1 MKTLPYFIASA
12 ASAAI
17 QCLYQAVVMVIS
29 AVALRSLLENA
40 DLMGEEYLPAI
51 VGGSVSLSCVGIVG
65 GIIVHI
71 GSGLLYAFLHRRE
84 GSLSTQDGAIGGAAS
99 AGTAAWIAGLFSVMT
114 SIIFSS
120 VIMRGTGAPGDI
132 NGLPFMAIN
141 AVSSSS
147 RGLLGGCF
155 NALLAAALGA
165 LGGILASMFNH
176 N

>member
-1 MKTLPYFIASA
+1 
-12 ASAAI
+12 
-17 QCLYQAVVMVIS
+17 MVIS
-29 AVALRSLLENA
+29 ALALQSLLENA
-40 DLMGEEYLPAI
+40 DLIGEEYLPAI
-51 VGGSVSLSCVGIVG
+51 VGGSFSLSCVGIVG

-71 GSGLLYAFLHRRE
+71 GSGLLYAILHHRE

-99 AGTAAWIAGLFSVMT
+99 AGTATLIASLFSIMA

-120 VIMRGTGAPGDI
+120 VIMRGTGAPGAV

-141 AVSSSS
+141 AVSSSFG
-147 RGLLGGCF
+147 GLLGGCF
-155 NALLAAALGA
+155 NTLLAAALGA